1 MSVARHLHIN
11 LDEYDA
17 RIRTFIPH
25 YDEMLDAAA
34 SALSGAERLVVDLG
48 IGTGALSERC
58 LKRAPAARILG
69 VDSDSGM
76 LQPAAR
82 RLGDRAAF
90 VVGSFLR
97 EPIPVCD
104 AVVGSLSFHH
114 VRTRDARR
122 RLYARVASALRRGGL
137 LVSADCHPSRDRSH
151 AARQRDEWVGHMR
164 RTYSAAQTRR
174 YLAQWAEE
182 DLYVPLRDEVAL
194 LERAGYGPEVVWR
207 RGAFAVI
214 AARVRTER

>member
-11 LDEYDA
+11 LDEYDD

-34 SALSGAERLVVDLG
+34 SSLSGAERLVVDLG
-48 IGTGALSERC
+48 VGTGGLSERC
-58 LKRAPAARILG
+58 LQRAPRARILG
-69 VDSDSGM
+69 VDTDPGM
-76 LQPAAR
+76 LEPAAI
-82 RLGDRAAF
+82 RLGKRAAF

-97 EPIPVCD
+97 EPIPSCD
-104 AVVGSLSFHH
+104 AVVGSLSLHH
-114 VRTRDARR
+114 VRTREARR
-122 RLYARVASALRRGGL
+122 RLYARLLSALRRGGV
-137 LVSADCHPSRDRSH
+137 LVSADCYPSRDRSD

-182 DLYVPLRDEVAL
+182 DVYVPLRDEIAL
-194 LERAGYGPEVVWR
+194 LERAGCGPEVVWR

-214 AARVRTER
+214 AARMR